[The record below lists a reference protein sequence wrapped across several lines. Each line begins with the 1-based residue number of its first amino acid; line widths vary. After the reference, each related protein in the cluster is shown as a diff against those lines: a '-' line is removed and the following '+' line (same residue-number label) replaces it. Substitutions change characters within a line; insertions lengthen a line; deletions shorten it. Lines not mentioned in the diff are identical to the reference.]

1 MSTASK
7 HTILIV
13 EDQPPM
19 RGAIA
24 DVLRSKDCD
33 VVEVWNG
40 QQAMS
45 ALDEHRQPGSTLCL
59 VLLDLMMPGVD
70 GFQVLRH
77 LAGLGSYVPVVAMSA
92 YPEGLIDA
100 RAAGACATLR
110 KPFDVDEL
118 LATIQKHCA
127 HQHV

>member
-7 HTILIV
+7 HMVLIV

-19 RGAIA
+19 RGVIA
-24 DVLRSKDCD
+24 DVLRHSGCD

-45 ALDEHRQPGSTLCL
+45 TLEEHRKPGSTLCL

-92 YPEGLIDA
+92 HREALADA

-118 LATIQKHCA
+118 LAAVQKNCA
-127 HQHV
+127 HQYV